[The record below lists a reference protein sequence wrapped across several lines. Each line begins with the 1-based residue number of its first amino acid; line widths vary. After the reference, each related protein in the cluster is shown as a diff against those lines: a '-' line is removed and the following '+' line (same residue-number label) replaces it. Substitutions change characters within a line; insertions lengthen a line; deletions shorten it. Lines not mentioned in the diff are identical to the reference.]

1 MTADE
6 MRISDWSADVC
17 SSDLLPIAVIGNEMV
32 YRKSQVQA
40 AGFDTFPEDTDGF
53 LKLCQAL
60 KAKGTPAGFALGH
73 AVLDGNAFAHWLLWS
88 HGGKMVDKDGKVAVN
103 SPETH
108 AALEFARELYKTFIP
123 GTLSWLDPSNNK
135 AFLDRKS
142 TRLNSSH

>member
-73 AVLDGNAFAHWLLWS
+73 AVLDGNAFAHWLLCRTAARWS
-88 HGGKMVDKDGKVAVN
+88 TKMAKSPSTRPKRMPRSN
-103 SPETH
+103 SPAHYTRRSSRETC
-108 AALEFARELYKTFIP
+108 P
-123 GTLSWLDPSNNK
+123 DPTHPTTKS
-135 AFLDRKS
+135 FSTDRQA
-142 TRLNSSH
+142 